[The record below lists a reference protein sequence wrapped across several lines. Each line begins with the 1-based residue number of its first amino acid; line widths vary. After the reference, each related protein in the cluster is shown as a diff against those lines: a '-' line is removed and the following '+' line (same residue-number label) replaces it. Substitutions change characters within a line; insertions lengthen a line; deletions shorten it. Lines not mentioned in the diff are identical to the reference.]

1 MDVSYDKVLL
11 SDNQFVLQKKTE
23 LLINQAGW
31 TFFSDK
37 LKSLISSNPM
47 DLKLEVTRKEV
58 TCQTNLEDKSLS
70 QAQIRLVKHY

>member
-1 MDVSYDKVLL
+1 
-11 SDNQFVLQKKTE
+11 
-23 LLINQAGW
+23 
-31 TFFSDK
+31 
-37 LKSLISSNPM
+37 M